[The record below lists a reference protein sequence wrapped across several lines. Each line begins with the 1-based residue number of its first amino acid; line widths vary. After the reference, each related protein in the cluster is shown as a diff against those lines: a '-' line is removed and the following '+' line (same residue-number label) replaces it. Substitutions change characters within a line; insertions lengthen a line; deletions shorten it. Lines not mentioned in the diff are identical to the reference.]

1 MPNKNIQFQKENRN
15 HIIAVRVTSSELKLI
30 EAEAYKTR
38 KKNTRVLLDAFL
50 EKQKAADC
58 KA

>member
-1 MPNKNIQFQKENRN
+1 MPNKNIQFPKENRK

-30 EAEAYKTR
+30 EEEAYKSR

-50 EKQKAADC
+50 EKQQAADC